1 MLSGAGIAIFALQ
14 FIASEIIG
22 KAITGAFMKTMADQ
36 LARDIRKGRDL
47 ASKYLGH
54 LWQQTK
60 DLTTAVNRAVAGM
73 KRTSFRNA

>member
-1 MLSGAGIAIFALQ
+1 MR
-14 FIASEIIG
+14 
-22 KAITGAFMKTMADQ
+22 TMADQ
-36 LARDIRKGRDL
+36 LARDVRKGRDL
-47 ASKYLGH
+47 ASKYLRH